1 MPANFITLLFY
12 ILAAAVGLAAMVT
25 IIALGATIFA
35 LAFVYIFIPL
45 FIIAGLRWLWFKYKY
60 SQKGRITFR
69 DND

>member
-1 MPANFITLLFY
+1 MPVNY
-12 ILAAAVGLAAMVT
+12 IQIVFSVLAAALG
-25 IIALGATIFA
+25 IALLITLVAFGATIFA